1 MTNFGDMII
10 YDIHGRKLMDAI
22 LTESAVLER
31 ELGKTDVVKLSW
43 KSDKKTT
50 LPVGS
55 YIVPFDDGLK
65 YRLLDDY
72 TPSEDS
78 TCVKYEPAF
87 NHPLAI
93 LSRIPFLYDTTDQDG
108 NPIKQQEWPYDGLT
122 TNALEYACKAI
133 NEALGI
139 TDESKKFTYAL
150 CGTVDATISFSV
162 SSNDI
167 LSVLSSMAQ
176 ACKDNSSEWH
186 LSWEDHTLYFGQIFI
201 NLGEKVPLLK
211 VHDNINFASV
221 NSSNEPYYNC
231 FYPQGSS
238 KNMSRKAQIGLG
250 NVATLVRLGLN
261 KNKFP
266 DGCIYVDKD
275 SNVIT
280 KEEFVQSGAVK
291 QMVALSF
298 DDVYPHIDLYAYN
311 VRPRYRYLKNRQTN
325 EIEKDANGKNKVYT
339 TWYMRL
345 AYPTTVK
352 DDTKTL
358 VNTSN
363 DIDEHGKQVTH
374 YWYDYELNV
383 KEQVLQGHTLKGTF
397 KVNMHTTNGKY
408 DALTQ
413 SLVGQPNGQDGF
425 ELAYFDKNDAKEIP
439 SNQNDGDS
447 GINIKAGDY
456 EIMFYQ
462 NGDVIIPTNQE
473 EGLYPR
479 GNNIPDF
486 TCNIVVL
493 FNIKQGQQ
501 EITSAQEELAKRTKK
516 EIERRFKDNNNYTF
530 SSNPVAFEEKN
541 PNLHIGQKVMFNDG
555 QGYELSTRV
564 IKIESK
570 IDFPFIQSITVGNQA
585 VKGAI
590 TQLKEDVKS
599 ILSGNFSGGGGLNAS
614 QIETVIKNFTLPR
627 FLRKD
632 VTDEAKGHI
641 TFWQGLT
648 ALVKSFF
655 NGIENNGNFRNKGDI
670 TNSGN
675 IMTNNLTVTGKATFF
690 ELEIQK
696 AKAAGGMTVNSA
708 GTFHIDAVVE
718 MPDGFVCYQRAEK
731 DGVKLLQTCEPKDQ
745 MMCSNGMNSLP
756 IQGRGDQTNDGKP
769 HAIGN
774 HYYWRLA
781 TEAPTKVV
789 THTIDGKEEKCLKL
803 VLSKT
808 DRQKAENESPQDVG
822 DIPKVGDDL
831 VQIGN
836 RDNKERQSVIMT
848 CAYNSFDGDLK
859 APYWV
864 QYDGVND
871 YKLSTHK
878 RTWFAAN
885 GSQVTG
891 NFKVQ
896 SAGGGLESIEDYMK
910 GLTINTYKLVMSGSQ
925 FNVKADGSLS
935 PQFISIYAYKVQ
947 GENLT
952 QLSPSESVKV
962 LVTKTKGANKVPL
975 LNDNKESL
983 AVRSD
988 RWNLWADKDNIPD
1001 VFNVELF
1008 IKDKLVD
1015 KQKLVDMQKIHIVR
1029 DGRNGQ
1035 NGKDGINGEKGTDG
1049 KDGTNGKDAVSY
1061 KLIPSKEIAVAYID
1075 SQTPRKKVKV
1085 EVGYF
1090 IQKAVGDVTTTVS
1103 LYSEGLTL
1111 RADPDLGD
1119 LQASSGVYGFGPVTR
1134 KYDSSEDIFS
1144 VTLLKGNKI
1153 LDQRI
1158 VPITMKPKVVFDI
1171 DTEQGKITSQIEAAD
1186 GSINSVVR
1194 DLKKTN
1200 ATVGDL
1206 QKDFT
1211 QLQMTSKE
1219 VSLTVNNG
1227 TRPNLL
1233 WGSDLDLSE
1242 VQDKIKLAYDNGA
1255 VIQQNTAKKEELQ
1268 RQLDATP
1275 TNDTAKRN
1283 ELQTKINVCDND
1295 ITKAR
1300 NKVSECRAAI
1310 QKHLGV
1316 GLNSTKID
1324 SREWFEYLKGRGI
1337 SGADALKFKAMKD
1350 TAEFTGLFWE
1360 IWSGGTRNL
1369 KLKPNTE
1376 YTLSAWV
1383 RTEFDTKAQG
1393 YGKFA
1398 FEAFKARKEELGERV
1413 GRLSFKA
1420 TSSWFEPINEWT
1432 RVSATFTTEE
1442 LKYGSVAMWV
1452 NGTKPA
1458 TLYICRP
1465 KLEESNKATPWC
1477 AYDGTVEALLA
1488 TGLDIKEKKFT
1499 ATADN
1504 FKVQNNKGEQT
1515 FLVDKNGIISGLR
1528 IAQPFDVYNSNE
1540 EWRNGKSYSWYI
1552 NKPINSENSIF
1563 SGSYLDGACVNIY
1576 NGTAE
1581 EVRLAINICFQR
1593 NEYTGARSALAKLIL
1608 KPAQLFR
1615 AIGVR
1620 QQTDLEVVGDNIT
1633 FYPLVPFTLEKT
1645 QASEIEKYLLRVRDA
1660 FENVMEVGESYGG
1673 IVEKLKVSGI
1683 YKGVETLTPSSGYSM
1698 KSTDT
1703 TIVADTA
1710 PYRDAKIT
1718 LPKNPQV
1725 GMEVEIINIGTGFCY
1740 LETADDTKIFWNEV
1754 KTKETVREHTK
1765 ISLLYVGGSDNLW
1778 IYTTEGVCGE
1788 KK

>member
-1 MTNFGDMII
+1 MTNFGDMVI
-10 YDIHGRKLMDAI
+10 YDIHGSKLMDAI
-22 LTESAVLER
+22 LTEGAGLER

-43 KSDKKTT
+43 NSDCKKT

-55 YIVPFDDGLK
+55 YIVPFSDGLK

-78 TCVKYEPAF
+78 TSVKYEPVF
-87 NHPLAI
+87 NHPLAV

-139 TDESKKFTYAL
+139 TDESKKFTYTL
-150 CGTVDATISFSV
+150 CGTVDPTISFSV

-176 ACKDNSSEWH
+176 ACKGNSSEWH

-201 NLGEKVPLLK
+201 NFGEKVPLLK

-238 KNMSRKAQIGLG
+238 RNMSRKAQVGLG

-280 KEEFVQSGAVK
+280 KQEFVQSGAVK

-358 VNTSN
+358 VNTTN

-374 YWYDYELNV
+374 YWYDYELNK

-397 KVNMHTTNGKY
+397 KVNTHATNGKY

-425 ELAYFDKNDAKEIP
+425 EFAYFDKNDAKEIP

-456 EIMFYQ
+456 QIMFYQ
-462 NGDVIIPTNQE
+462 SGDIIIPTNQE

-479 GNNIPDF
+479 GNNLPDF

-501 EITSAQEELAKRTKK
+501 EITSAQEELAKRTIK

-541 PNLHIGQKVMFNDG
+541 PNLHIGQKVIFNDG

-570 IDFPFIQSITVGNQA
+570 IDFPFIQNVTVGNQA

-614 QIETVIKNFTLPR
+614 QLENVIKNFTLPR

-632 VTDEAKGHI
+632 VADEAKGHI

-655 NGIENNGNFRNKGDI
+655 NGVENNGDIRNKGDI
-670 TNSGN
+670 INDGN
-675 IMTNNLTVTGKATFF
+675 ITTKNLTVTDKATFF

-696 AKAAGGMTVNSA
+696 AKAAGGMSVNSA
-708 GTFHIDAVVE
+708 GTFHIDAVE
-718 MPDGFVCYQRAEK
+718 ETKTKDGFVCYQRAEK
-731 DGVKLLQTCEPKDQ
+731 DGVKLLQTCEVSDQ
-745 MMCSNGMNSLP
+745 MMCSNGMNILK
-756 IQGRGDQTNDGKP
+756 GGK
-769 HAIGN
+769 GN
-774 HYYWRLA
+774 HFYWRKV
-781 TEAPTKVV
+781 TEAPKGVV
-789 THTIDGKEEKCLKL
+789 MHTIDCKEEKCLKI

-808 DRQKAENESPQDVG
+808 DHSENTV

-831 VQIGN
+831 VQMGN
-836 RDNKERQSVIMT
+836 PDNKERQSVIMT
-848 CAYNSFDGDLK
+848 CAYKGLDGDLK

-896 SAGGGLESIEDYMK
+896 SDNGELESIEDYMK
-910 GLTINTYKLVMSGSQ
+910 GLTTNTVVWHVA
-925 FNVKADGSLS
+925 F
-935 PQFISIYAYKVQ
+935 SIRNITGKQ
-947 GENLT
+947 GETFRLKYGRTEGENTSWYDDNPTHQGFNLLYAVIIDDAT
-952 QLSPSESVKV
+952 GNQQQAVLGEDLKV
-962 LVTKTKGANKVPL
+962 AKFFTGGSMTVHLKNSKTG
-975 LNDNKESL
+975 ETL
-983 AVRSD
+983 AQD
-988 RWNLWADKDNIPD
+988 TIYPEA
-1001 VFNVELF
+1001 
-1008 IKDKLVD
+1008 
-1015 KQKLVDMQKIHIVR
+1015 KQ
-1029 DGRNGQ
+1029 
-1035 NGKDGINGEKGTDG
+1035 GKDGLDSVVFRLIPNIEKAVVKGTNRETAKVVLFLKYMITRQEGEKYYVELGRLDSFGLSLSIEPSWASFEVKWEDG
-1049 KDGTNGKDAVSY
+1049 KPYWVIKTTDAYANRFDDTPFFRVCLMQGGKVLDARTIGLQYEVESSFNVGKRVDG
-1061 KLIPSKEIAVAYID
+1061 
-1075 SQTPRKKVKV
+1075 
-1085 EVGYF
+1085 
-1090 IQKAVGDVTTTVS
+1090 
-1103 LYSEGLTL
+1103 
-1111 RADPDLGD
+1111 
-1119 LQASSGVYGFGPVTR
+1119 
-1134 KYDSSEDIFS
+1134 
-1144 VTLLKGNKI
+1144 
-1153 LDQRI
+1153 LD
-1158 VPITMKPKVVFDI
+1158 
-1171 DTEQGKITSQIEAAD
+1171 GKIDGISGTVKTLDGRVSGFETTIDHFSTEVKDKVSRTELKQTAD
-1186 GSINSVVR
+1186 GIEMKVSSSV
-1194 DLKKTN
+1194 N
-1200 ATVGDL
+1200 A
-1206 QKDFT
+1206 
-1211 QLQMTSKE
+1211 
-1219 VSLTVNNG
+1219 
-1227 TRPNLL
+1227 NLL
-1233 WGSDLDLSE
+1233 WGSDLDLSG
-1242 VQDKIKLAYDNGA
+1242 VQDKIQLAYNNGD

-1268 RQLDATP
+1268 RQLDATS

-1283 ELQTKINVCDND
+1283 DLQKQINDCND
-1295 ITKAR
+1295 EINTAR
-1300 NKVSECRAAI
+1300 NKVNECKAAI
-1310 QKHLGV
+1310 EKHLGV
-1316 GLNSTKID
+1316 GLNATRVD
-1324 SREWFEYLKGRGI
+1324 SIEWFEYLKGGGVG
-1337 SGADALKFKAMKD
+1337 GADAIKAKV
-1350 TAEFTGLFWE
+1350 AAVNGEGNYYAGLYWQTGFGAKQN
-1360 IWSGGTRNL
+1360 I
-1369 KLKPNTE
+1369 KVKPNTK
-1376 YTLSAWV
+1376 YTFSFWI
-1383 RTEFDTKAQG
+1383 RTEILQGSGYAVAESINMESLTGGRRGRTMPWTKVPA
-1393 YGKFA
+1393 KN
-1398 FEAFKARKEELGERV
+1398 KWERM
-1413 GRLSFKA
+1413 SY
-1420 TSSWFEPINEWT
+1420 
-1432 RVSATFTTEE
+1432 TFTT
-1442 LKYGSVAMWV
+1442 GDT
-1452 NGTKPA
+1452 G
-1458 TLYICRP
+1458 YIMVGVGLSGEDDFSGLIYLCHL
-1465 KLEESNKATPWC
+1465 KLEEGDTATPWC
-1477 AYDGTVEALLA
+1477 AYDGTEEALLA
-1488 TGLDIKEKKFT
+1488 SGWNIKEKEFT
-1499 ATADN
+1499 ATFDN
-1504 FKVQNNKGEQT
+1504 FKVQNNRGEKT
-1515 FLVDKNGIISGLR
+1515 FFVDKNGIISGLR
-1528 IAQPFDVYNSNE
+1528 VAQPFDVYNSKE

-1552 NKPINSENSIF
+1552 KGPIDSEDSIF

-1576 NGTAE
+1576 NGTTK
-1581 EVRLAINICFQR
+1581 EVRMTINICFKI
-1593 NEYTGARSALAKLIL
+1593 NDYTGARSALAKLVL

-1620 QQTDLEVVGDNIT
+1620 QQTNKKEDGDYIT
-1633 FYPLVPFTLEKT
+1633 FYPLVPFTLERT
-1645 QASEIEKYLLRVRDA
+1645 NQAYEIAKYLLRVRDV
-1660 FENVMEVGESYGG
+1660 FENVMEVGETYGG

-1683 YKGVETLTPSSGYSM
+1683 YKNIERLTPGMGYTM

-1703 TIVADTA
+1703 TIVADTSS
-1710 PYRDAKIT
+1710 YGDANIT
-1718 LPKNPQV
+1718 LPRNPQV
-1725 GMEVEIINIGTGFCY
+1725 GMEVEIINIGTGLCN
-1740 LETADDTKIFWNEV
+1740 LETADDTKIFWNET

-1778 IYTTEGVCGE
+1778 IYTTEGVCGN
-1788 KK
+1788 KQ

>member
-1 MTNFGDMII
+1 MTNFGDMVI
-10 YDIHGRKLMDAI
+10 YDIHGSKLMDAI
-22 LTESAVLER
+22 LTEGAVLER

-43 KSDKKTT
+43 NSNKKTT

-72 TPSEDS
+72 TPSEGS
-78 TCVKYEPAF
+78 TSLKYEPAF
-87 NHPLAI
+87 NNPLAV
-93 LSRIPFLYDTTDQDG
+93 LSRTPFLYDTTDQDG
-108 NPIKQQEWPYDGLT
+108 NPIKQQEWSYDGLT

-139 TDESKKFTYAL
+139 IDESKKFTYTL
-150 CGTVDATISFSV
+150 CGTVDPTISFSV

-211 VHDNINFASV
+211 VHDNINPATV

-238 KNMSRKAQIGLG
+238 RNMSRKAQVGLG

-280 KEEFVQSGAVK
+280 KQEFVQSGAVK

-311 VRPRYRYLKNRQTN
+311 VRPRYRYLKNKQTN

-358 VNTSN
+358 VNTTN
-363 DIDEHGKQVTH
+363 DIDEQGKQVTH
-374 YWYDYELNV
+374 YWYDYELNK

-397 KVNMHTTNGKY
+397 KVNTHATDGKY

-462 NGDVIIPTNQE
+462 NGDIIIPTNQE

-479 GNNIPDF
+479 GNNLPDL

-501 EITSAQEELAKRTKK
+501 EITSAQEELAKRTVK

-541 PNLHIGQKVMFNDG
+541 PNLHIGQKVIFNDG

-614 QIETVIKNFTLPR
+614 QIENVIKNFTLPR

-632 VTDEAKGHI
+632 VADEAKGHI

-655 NGIENNGNFRNKGDI
+655 NGIKNNGDIRNKGDI
-670 TNSGN
+670 INDGN

-696 AKAAGGMTVNSA
+696 AKAAGGMSVNSA
-708 GTFHIDAVVE
+708 GTFHIDAVEVT
-718 MPDGFVCYQRAEK
+718 PDGFVCYQRAEK
-731 DGVKLLQTCEPKDQ
+731 DGVMLLQTCEPKDQ

-756 IQGRGDQTNDGKP
+756 LPLQGSGEPTNGGEP

-781 TEAPTKVV
+781 TEAPKKLVM
-789 THTIDGKEEKCLKL
+789 HTIDGKEEKCLKL

-808 DRQKAENESPQDVG
+808 DRHKRPDESPQDIG

-836 RDNKERQSVIMT
+836 RDNKERQSVMMS
-848 CAYNSFDGDLK
+848 CAYNSFDPDLK
-859 APYWV
+859 PSYWAH
-864 QYDGVND
+864 YMGVND
-871 YKLSTHK
+871 YDISKH
-878 RTWFAAN
+878 RYTWFAAN

-896 SAGGGLESIEDYMK
+896 SDNGGLKSIEDYMK
-910 GLTINTYKLVMSGSQ
+910 GLTTNTYKLVMSGSQ
-925 FNVKADGSLS
+925 FNVKADGSFS
-935 PQFISIYAYKVQ
+935 PEFISIYAYKVQ

-952 QLSPSESVKV
+952 KLSPSEKVKV
-962 LVTKTKGANKVPL
+962 FVTKGENNLPI
-975 LNDNKESL
+975 KENS
-983 AVRSD
+983 VTVISGK
-988 RWNLWADKDNIPD
+988 WNLWAKKEDMND
-1001 VFNVELF
+1001 VFNVDLF
-1008 IKDKLVD
+1008 INDKLVD
-1015 KQKLVDMQKIHIVR
+1015 KQKIHVVM
-1029 DGRNGQ
+1029 
-1035 NGKDGINGEKGTDG
+1035 DG
-1049 KDGTNGKDAVSY
+1049 KNGVPGKDAVVWQVAFSIRNITGKQGETFKLTYGRTVGESTTWYNDNPTYHGFNQLYAVIIDGATGKEKMVSWEMDLNVADFFTGGSMTVRLMNSKTGELLAQDTIFPEAKSGKDAVTY
-1061 KLIPSKEIAVAYID
+1061 KLIPMQEAAVAYKAE
-1075 SQTPRKKVKV
+1075 SGENLVRLFLAYK
-1085 EVGYF
+1085 
-1090 IQKAVGDVTTTVS
+1090 IQKTVGEVTQELALGEEGIKLSVAGITKTFVS
-1103 LYSEGLTL
+1103 IG
-1111 RADPDLGD
+1111 
-1119 LQASSGVYGFGPVTR
+1119 GVYVLDKKDAPYKEQNIET
-1134 KYDSSEDIFS
+1134 YI
-1144 VTLLKGNKI
+1144 VTLTKGSNIVDK
-1153 LDQRI
+1153 RI
-1158 VPITMKPKVVFDI
+1158 VPITFKPKVVFDI
-1171 DTEQGKITSQIEAAD
+1171 DTKNGEIRSDITNVKGD
-1186 GSINSVVR
+1186 MNSF
-1194 DLKKTN
+1194 KATIKETSN
-1200 ATVGDL
+1200 TVGNL
-1206 QKDFT
+1206 KEQYS
-1211 QLQMTSKE
+1211 QMKIKSDE
-1219 VSLTVNNG
+1219 INFTVNNG

-1233 WGSDLDLSE
+1233 WGSDLDLSD
-1242 VQDKIKLAYDNGA
+1242 VQDKIQLAYDNGK
-1255 VIQQNTAKKEELQ
+1255 IIKQKTAEKEDLQ
-1268 RQLDATP
+1268 RQLDATS
-1275 TNDTAKRN
+1275 TNDTAKRDD
-1283 ELQTKINVCDND
+1283 LQEKINVCNDN
-1295 ITKAR
+1295 ITTVKK
-1300 NKVSECRAAI
+1300 NVNECKAAI
-1310 QKHLGV
+1310 EKHFGV
-1316 GLNSTKID
+1316 GLASTKID
-1324 SREWFEYLKGRGI
+1324 SEEWFEYQKGRGV
-1337 SGADALKFKAMKD
+1337 GGGDAIKFKTLAGVS
-1350 TAEFTGLFWE
+1350 EYPGLFWE
-1360 IWSGGTRNL
+1360 KQTGAKCNI
-1369 KLKPNTE
+1369 KLKPHTT

-1383 RTEFDTKAQG
+1383 KVEFDEKADG
-1393 YGKFA
+1393 YVGFG
-1398 FEAFKARKEELGERV
+1398 FEAFKNEDSMSGRKPNNAS
-1413 GRLSFKA
+1413 RLNF
-1420 TSSWFEPINEWT
+1420 NENPAFSNPTDGWI
-1432 RVSATFTTEE
+1432 RFVRTFTTDD
-1442 LKYGSVAMWV
+1442 LNYGSVTM
-1452 NGTKPA
+1452 NIYGTKPA
-1458 TLYICRP
+1458 TLYLCRP
-1465 KLEESNKATPWC
+1465 KLEEGNKETPWC

-1488 TGLDIKEKKFT
+1488 SGFSLKDKEFT
-1499 ATADN
+1499 ATSDN
-1504 FKVQNNKGEQT
+1504 FKVQNNKGDQT
-1515 FLVDKNGIISGLR
+1515 FLVDENGHINAKLISAESITAQK
-1528 IAQPFDVYNSNE
+1528 IAQPFVEQQSF
-1540 EWRNGKSYSWYI
+1540 GMLMKSPSLSWYI
-1552 NKPINSENSIF
+1552 TKGDNINGGYVLASELN
-1563 SGSYLDGACVNIY
+1563 GAILNIY
-1576 NGTAE
+1576 NHTAGTINFYST
-1581 EVRLAINICFQR
+1581 LAVGETTYSNKTV
-1593 NEYTGARSALAKLIL
+1593 NVLVELEPGAI
-1608 KPAQLFR
+1608 FR
-1615 AIGVR
+1615 AFGVPIKGV
-1620 QQTDLEVVGDNIT
+1620 EMIT
-1633 FYPLVPFTLEKT
+1633 REETTTLVALVPLVP
-1645 QASEIEKYLLRVRDA
+1645 IELT
-1660 FENVMEVGESYGG
+1660 
-1673 IVEKLKVSGI
+1673 KLDGDMRANYIGAV
-1683 YKGVETLTPSSGYSM
+1683 KGFLTI
-1698 KSTDT
+1698 K
-1703 TIVADTA
+1703 
-1710 PYRDAKIT
+1710 
-1718 LPKNPQV
+1718 
-1725 GMEVEIINIGTGFCY
+1725 
-1740 LETADDTKIFWNEV
+1740 
-1754 KTKETVREHTK
+1754 
-1765 ISLLYVGGSDNLW
+1765 
-1778 IYTTEGVCGE
+1778 
-1788 KK
+1788 

>member
-1 MTNFGDMII
+1 MTNFGDMVI
-10 YDIHGRKLMDAI
+10 YDIHGSKLMDAI
-22 LTESAVLER
+22 LTEGAVLER

-43 KSDKKTT
+43 NSNKKTT

-55 YIVPFDDGLK
+55 YIVPFSDGLK

-87 NHPLAI
+87 SHPLAI

-139 TDESKKFTYAL
+139 TDESKKFTYTL

-176 ACKDNSSEWH
+176 ACKNNSSEWH
-186 LSWEDHTLYFGQIFI
+186 LSWEDHTLYFGQIFV
-201 NLGEKVPLLK
+201 NLGEKIPLLK
-211 VHDNINFASV
+211 VHDNINFATI
-221 NSSNEPYYNC
+221 NSSNEPYYNS

-238 KNMSRKAQIGLG
+238 RNMSRKAQVGLG

-280 KEEFVQSGAVK
+280 KDAFVQSGAVK

-358 VNTSN
+358 VNTTN
-363 DIDEHGKQVTH
+363 DIDEQGKQVTH

-383 KEQVLQGHTLKGTF
+383 KEQVLQGHTLKATF
-397 KVNMHTTNGKY
+397 KVNTHATNGKY

-479 GNNIPDF
+479 GNNLPDF

-501 EITSAQEELAKRTKK
+501 EIASAQEELAKRTEK
-516 EIERRFKDNNNYTF
+516 EIERRFKDNNNYSF
-530 SSNPVAFEEKN
+530 SSNPVAFEKKN
-541 PNLHIGQKVMFNDG
+541 PNLHIGQKVIFNDG
-555 QGYELSTRV
+555 QGYELSTRI

-614 QIETVIKNFTLPR
+614 QIENVIKNFTLPR

-632 VTDEAKGHI
+632 VADEAKGHI

-655 NGIENNGNFRNKGDI
+655 NGIENNGNFRNNGDI

-675 IMTNNLTVTGKATFF
+675 IMTKNLNVTGKATFF

-696 AKAAGGMTVNSA
+696 AKAAGGMSVNSA
-708 GTFHIDAVVE
+708 GTFHVDAVE
-718 MPDGFVCYQRAEK
+718 ETEDGFVCYQRAEK
-731 DGVKLLQTCEPKDQ
+731 DGVMLLQTCEVKDQ

-756 IQGRGDQTNDGKP
+756 LQPPPTPPKEGGSQGRGDQTNDGKP

-774 HYYWRLA
+774 HYYWRLV
-781 TEAPTKVV
+781 TDAPTQVV

-808 DRQKAENESPQDVG
+808 DRQKRKDESPQDVG
-822 DIPKVGDDL
+822 DMPKVGDDL

-836 RDNKERQSVIMT
+836 RTNKERQSVIMT
-848 CAYNSFDGDLK
+848 CAYNSFDGELK

-864 QYDGVND
+864 QYTGVNT
-871 YKLSTHK
+871 YELSKFKH
-878 RTWFAAN
+878 TWFAAN

-896 SAGGGLESIEDYMK
+896 SAGGGLESIEDYVK
-910 GLTINTYKLVMSGSQ
+910 GLATDKNAVLYKLVMSGSQ
-925 FNVKADGSLS
+925 FNVKADGSFS

-952 QLSPSESVKV
+952 KLSPSESVSV
-962 LVTKTKGANKVPL
+962 RVTSGENKKPIKG
-975 LNDNKESL
+975 SL
-983 AVRSD
+983 AVHRD
-988 RWNLWADKDNIPD
+988 RWVLWADKEDMNN
-1001 VFNVELF
+1001 VFYADLLING
-1008 IKDKLVD
+1008 KLVD
-1015 KQKLVDMQKIHIVR
+1015 RQTIHVVR
-1029 DGRNGQ
+1029 DGKNGQ
-1035 NGKDGINGEKGTDG
+1035 DGNDG
-1049 KDGTNGKDAVSY
+1049 DDGDDGKDAVSY
-1061 KLIPSKEIAVAYID
+1061 NLIPMQEAAVAYKAD
-1075 SQTPRKKVKV
+1075 SGEKLVRLFLAYK
-1085 EVGYF
+1085 
-1090 IQKAVGDVTTTVS
+1090 IQKTVGEVTQELALGEEGIKLFVTGITETFESIASAYVLDKKDVEYKETNIDT
-1103 LYSEGLTL
+1103 Y
-1111 RADPDLGD
+1111 
-1119 LQASSGVYGFGPVTR
+1119 
-1134 KYDSSEDIFS
+1134 I
-1144 VTLLKGNKI
+1144 VTLKKGNDI
-1153 LDQRI
+1153 VDQRI
-1158 VPITMKPKVVFDI
+1158 VPITFKPKVVFNI
-1171 DTEQGKITSQIEAAD
+1171 DTELGRVSSDISTVDGRVNSFEQDIE
-1186 GSINSVVR
+1186 
-1194 DLKKTN
+1194 KTKS
-1200 ATVGDL
+1200 TVGTL
-1206 QKDFT
+1206 QKNFT
-1211 QLQMTSKE
+1211 QIKQTSKE
-1219 VSLTVNNG
+1219 ISLTVNNG

-1242 VQDKIKLAYDNGA
+1242 VQDKIWFAYKQGD
-1255 VIQQNTAKKEELQ
+1255 IIKRKTAEKEDLQ
-1268 RQLDATP
+1268 RQLDATL

-1283 ELQTKINVCDND
+1283 DLQKKINDCDKEINTAKKNVD
-1295 ITKAR
+1295 
-1300 NKVSECRAAI
+1300 ECKAAI
-1310 QKHLGV
+1310 QKHLGIV
-1316 GLNSTKID
+1316 ISGDMEIGK
-1324 SREWFEYLKGRGI
+1324 REMFQYLKGEGVG
-1337 SGADALKFKAMKD
+1337 GADAIRFKNVYKREGWAKWTNISWGD
-1350 TAEFTGLFWE
+1350 VP
-1360 IWSGGTRNL
+1360 
-1369 KLKPNTE
+1369 LKPNTK
-1376 YTLSAWV
+1376 YTISVWVKFKSYGRKGRMYVDSASDDGRYCFGGYLYKEHYYDRADIDEWQRV
-1383 RTEFDTKAQG
+1383 RYVFNSGSSKKMNVLNFCCLADDEEGAQC
-1393 YGKFA
+1393 
-1398 FEAFKARKEELGERV
+1398 ELW
-1413 GRLSFKA
+1413 L
-1420 TSSWFEPINEWT
+1420 
-1432 RVSATFTTEE
+1432 
-1442 LKYGSVAMWV
+1442 
-1452 NGTKPA
+1452 
-1458 TLYICRP
+1458 CHP
-1465 KLEESNKATPWC
+1465 KLEEGNTATPWC

-1488 TGLDIKEKKFT
+1488 TGLDIKNRKIT
-1499 ATADN
+1499 ATTDN
-1504 FKVQNNKGEQT
+1504 FVVQNNKGERT
-1515 FLVDKNGIISGLR
+1515 FMVDEKGRINNGMLVSKLRLTEPTIITNENYNEFCYKGKINGH
-1528 IAQPFDVYNSNE
+1528 DVYFLDLMKCGTLLVFMNVKKQLYLDLPSFKHFEDYNNNTLAE
-1540 EWRNGKSYSWYI
+1540 KAKSQYDKMRYI
-1552 NKPINSENSIF
+1552 GNTIILYNINS
-1563 SGSYLDGACVNIY
+1563 
-1576 NGTAE
+1576 
-1581 EVRLAINICFQR
+1581 
-1593 NEYTGARSALAKLIL
+1593 K
-1608 KPAQLFR
+1608 
-1615 AIGVR
+1615 
-1620 QQTDLEVVGDNIT
+1620 
-1633 FYPLVPFTLEKT
+1633 
-1645 QASEIEKYLLRVRDA
+1645 
-1660 FENVMEVGESYGG
+1660 
-1673 IVEKLKVSGI
+1673 IVFVSGVLK
-1683 YKGVETLTPSSGYSM
+1683 YKKMEGVG
-1698 KSTDT
+1698 
-1703 TIVADTA
+1703 
-1710 PYRDAKIT
+1710 
-1718 LPKNPQV
+1718 
-1725 GMEVEIINIGTGFCY
+1725 NIGNLDEFGFYTEERLPCKSSELACFECKFGITKPEKNQPWFYRKSGVYWEFCY
-1740 LETADDTKIFWNEV
+1740 VTIT
-1754 KTKETVREHTK
+1754 
-1765 ISLLYVGGSDNLW
+1765 
-1778 IYTTEGVCGE
+1778 
-1788 KK
+1788 

>member
-1 MTNFGDMII
+1 MVI
-10 YDIHGRKLMDAI
+10 YDIHGSKLMDAI
-22 LTESAVLER
+22 LTEGAVLER
-31 ELGKTDVVKLSW
+31 EIGKTDVVKLSW
-43 KSDKKTT
+43 KSDKKIT

-87 NHPLAI
+87 SHPLAI

-108 NPIKQQEWPYDGLT
+108 NPIKQQEWSYDGLT

-133 NEALGI
+133 NEALVI
-139 TDESKKFTYAL
+139 TDESKKFTYTL
-150 CGTVDATISFSV
+150 CGTVDPTISFSV

-186 LSWEDHTLYFGQIFI
+186 LSWEDHTLYFGQIFVD
-201 NLGEKVPLLK
+201 LGEKVPLLK
-211 VHDNINFASV
+211 VHDNINPATI

-238 KNMSRKAQIGLG
+238 KNMSRKAQVGLG

-280 KEEFVQSGAVK
+280 KDAFVQSGAVK

-358 VNTSN
+358 VNTTN
-363 DIDEHGKQVTH
+363 DIDEQGKQVTH

-501 EITSAQEELAKRTKK
+501 EITSAQEELAKRTEK

-555 QGYELSTRV
+555 QGYELNTRV

-708 GTFHIDAVVE
+708 GTFHIDAVEVT
-718 MPDGFVCYQRAEK
+718 PDGFVCFQRAEK
-731 DGVKLLQTCEPKDQ
+731 DDVKLLQTCEPKDQ
-745 MMCSNGMNSLP
+745 MMCSNGMNILP
-756 IQGRGDQTNDGKP
+756 PQWRGDQTNDGKP

-781 TEAPTKVV
+781 TEAPKKVV
-789 THTIDGKEEKCLKL
+789 THTIDGKEEKCLKI

-808 DRQKAENESPQDVG
+808 DHSDNTI

-896 SAGGGLESIEDYMK
+896 SENGGLKSIEDYMK
-910 GLTINTYKLVMSGSQ
+910 GLTTNTYKLLMSGSQ
-925 FNVKADGSLS
+925 FNVKADGSFS
-935 PQFISIYAYKVQ
+935 PEFISIYAYKVQ
-947 GENLT
+947 GEFLT
-952 QLSPSESVKV
+952 QLSPGEKVKV
-962 LVTKTKGANKVPL
+962 RVTKGEYKKPFIKEETFGAYRDK
-975 LNDNKESL
+975 
-983 AVRSD
+983 
-988 RWNLWADKDNIPD
+988 WNLFAYKEDMAD

-1008 IKDKLVD
+1008 INDNV
-1015 KQKLVDMQKIHIVR
+1015 VDMQKIHVVR

-1035 NGKDGINGEKGTDG
+1035 KGKDGIKGEKGTDG
-1049 KDGTNGKDAVSY
+1049 KKGKDAVSY
-1061 KLIPSKEIAVAYID
+1061 NLIPMQEAAVAYKAD
-1075 SQTPRKKVKV
+1075 SGKKLVRLFLAYK
-1085 EVGYF
+1085 
-1090 IQKAVGDVTTTVS
+1090 IQKTVG
-1103 LYSEGLTL
+1103 E
-1111 RADPDLGD
+1111 
-1119 LQASSGVYGFGPVTR
+1119 VTR
-1134 KYDSSEDIFS
+1134 ELALGEEGIKLS
-1144 VTLLKGNKI
+1144 VTGITETFKSKEGAYI
-1153 LDQRI
+1153 LDKKDVEYKETNIDTYIVTLTKGGEIVDRRI
-1158 VPITMKPKVVFDI
+1158 VPITFKPKVVFNI
-1171 DTEQGKITSQIEAAD
+1171 DTELGKVSSDISTVD
-1186 GSINSVVR
+1186 GKVSLFEQDI
-1194 DLKKTN
+1194 KKTQI
-1200 ATVGDL
+1200 TVGKLDE
-1206 QKDFT
+1206 QYS
-1211 QLQMTSKE
+1211 QLKVKSDE
-1219 VSLTVNNG
+1219 ISLTVNNG

-1242 VQDKIKLAYDNGA
+1242 VQDKIKLAYHNGD

-1283 ELQTKINVCDND
+1283 DLQTKINVCDND

-1324 SREWFEYLKGRGI
+1324 SREWFEYLKGEGI

-1360 IWSGGTRNL
+1360 VWSGGTRNL
-1369 KLKPNTE
+1369 QLKPNTV

-1393 YGKFA
+1393 YSNFV
-1398 FEAFKARKEELGERV
+1398 FEAFKARKEDLGERV
-1413 GRLSFKA
+1413 GRLSFKE
-1420 TSSWFEPINEWT
+1420 TDSWYEPIKEWT

-1442 LKYGSVAMWV
+1442 LLYGSVAMWV

-1465 KLEESNKATPWC
+1465 KLEESDKATPWC
-1477 AYDGTVEALLA
+1477 AYDGTEEALLA
-1488 TGLDIKEKKFT
+1488 SGFSLKDKEFT
-1499 ATADN
+1499 ATFDN

-1515 FLVDKNGIISGLR
+1515 FFVDEKGRINNGMLVSKLRLTEPTIIT
-1528 IAQPFDVYNSNE
+1528 NE
-1540 EWRNGKSYSWYI
+1540 NYKKFCYNGKLNGHNVLFLDLLKCGTLLVLTGVNEQLYLDLPSFKYFESYNNNTLEEKAKAQYDKMRYI
-1552 NKPINSENSIF
+1552 GNTIILYNINSQIVF
-1563 SGSYLDGACVNIY
+1563 VSGTLKYKRMAGVKDMNYLDEFGFY
-1576 NGTAE
+1576 TAE
-1581 EVRLAINICFQR
+1581 RLACRSPELACFECKFGITRPEGNQEWYNR
-1593 NEYTGARSALAKLIL
+1593 QAGVYWEYCY
-1608 KPAQLFR
+1608 
-1615 AIGVR
+1615 V
-1620 QQTDLEVVGDNIT
+1620 
-1633 FYPLVPFTLEKT
+1633 
-1645 QASEIEKYLLRVRDA
+1645 
-1660 FENVMEVGESYGG
+1660 
-1673 IVEKLKVSGI
+1673 
-1683 YKGVETLTPSSGYSM
+1683 
-1698 KSTDT
+1698 
-1703 TIVADTA
+1703 TI
-1710 PYRDAKIT
+1710 
-1718 LPKNPQV
+1718 
-1725 GMEVEIINIGTGFCY
+1725 
-1740 LETADDTKIFWNEV
+1740 
-1754 KTKETVREHTK
+1754 
-1765 ISLLYVGGSDNLW
+1765 S
-1778 IYTTEGVCGE
+1778 
-1788 KK
+1788 